1 MKISTSIN
9 IFVQS
14 LSSHWPERLAS
25 VALGLSVVGCG
36 MLDKNKDGDS
46 KSSNYPLMIVMPSGS
61 YTALALLGEEAVI
74 TEYIEEPGNDVLVAQ
89 VPFNVPVTFEG
100 TVPVV
105 EVPEADPESVYTM
118 QIGGTD
124 DSAAALVSAPGE
136 VPAIPEGSTSV
147 QVLAEENPVVVT
159 AFRDNPEIGSLEVIR
174 GLVGSMESSSYNK
187 DEMKGYLSAAAKE
200 IRNMTKEQRKELAK
214 ELRGAAA
221 DFVASLKDPATSD
234 NVFEKRKLGEA
245 AIVAAFVLKNP
256 ALATSDAG
264 KLLQGKPSE
273 VTAVASKLPAAAAG
287 PAKAE
292 ELTRKILAVL
302 VPAGTQPDA
311 AKMNE
316 IRGALDYIKA
326 VIVTA
331 NASGASTLEAV
342 LLALKNAMES
352 TTVPPTASSIKA
364 AVVTAVTA
372 AGAAI
377 SQTALAANL
386 ERIEKQ
392 SKGTPPQRPANG
404 SGSSGGSGPAGGP
417 GNGR

>member
-1 MKISTSIN
+1 
-9 IFVQS
+9 
-14 LSSHWPERLAS
+14 
-25 VALGLSVVGCG
+25 

-74 TEYIEEPGNDVLVAQ
+74 TEYREEPVDGEVLVAQ
-89 VPFNVPVTFEG
+89 PPINIAVTFEGEG

-105 EVPEADPESVYTM
+105 EVLEADPQSVYTM

-124 DSAAALVSAPGE
+124 DSAAALVAAPGE
-136 VPAIPEGSTSV
+136 VPAIPEGSTFV

-159 AFRDNPEIGSLEVIR
+159 AFRDNPKNGLLEVIR

-187 DEMKGYLSAAAKE
+187 DEMKDYLSAAAKE
-200 IRNMTKEQRKELAK
+200 VRNMTKEEREALAK
-214 ELRGAAA
+214 ELRGAAV

-331 NASGASTLEAV
+331 NGSGASTLAAV

-352 TTVPPTASSIKA
+352 TTGPATASSIKA
-364 AVVTAVTA
+364 AVVAAVAA
-372 AGAAI
+372 AGPAI
-377 SQTALAANL
+377 SPTALAANL

-392 SKGTPPQRPANG
+392 SKGVPPQRPANG
-404 SGSSGGSGPAGGP
+404 SGSSGGSGPASSSGSGSGSGGY
-417 GNGR
+417 

>member
-1 MKISTSIN
+1 M
-9 IFVQS
+9 
-14 LSSHWPERLAS
+14 
-25 VALGLSVVGCG
+25 
-36 MLDKNKDGDS
+36 
-46 KSSNYPLMIVMPSGS
+46 
-61 YTALALLGEEAVI
+61 
-74 TEYIEEPGNDVLVAQ
+74 
-89 VPFNVPVTFEG
+89 
-100 TVPVV
+100 PVV
-105 EVPEADPESVYTM
+105 KLPEADPESVYTM

-124 DSAAALVSAPGE
+124 DSTAALVPAPGE
-136 VPAIPEGSTSV
+136 VPAIPDGSTSV
-147 QVLAEENPVVVT
+147 QVLTEENPVVVT
-159 AFRDNPEIGSLEVIR
+159 AFRDNPEIGLLEVIR
-174 GLVGSMESSSYNK
+174 GLVGSMESSSYKK
-187 DEMKGYLSAAAKE
+187 DEMKDYLSAAAKE
-200 IRNMTKEQRKELAK
+200 VRNMTKEQRKELAN
-214 ELRGAAA
+214 ELRGAAV

-245 AIVAAFVLKNP
+245 AIVAAFIFKNP

-292 ELTRKILAVL
+292 ELTRKILSVF
-302 VPAGTQPDA
+302 VSAGTQPDA

-316 IRGALDYIKA
+316 IRGALDYTKA

-364 AVVTAVTA
+364 AVVAAVAA
-372 AGAAI
+372 AGPAF

-392 SKGTPPQRPANG
+392 SKGAPPPA
-404 SGSSGGSGPAGGP
+404 SASRSGGVSGPAGSSGS
-417 GNGR
+417 GSGSGGY